1 MGLIEAAPTPEL
13 GALPLAGKTALVTGA
28 SSGIGNVTAQA
39 LAQRGVRVA
48 ATGRRE
54 AELDTLVDEL
64 GEGALSIPADLTD
77 PQQAAAVVER
87 VDRELDGIDI
97 VVNSA
102 GLAIAL
108 PLAETDADVWRQ
120 VIDINLSASFYI
132 AREAGLRMAAGR
144 GGAIVNIGSEM
155 SVQGMETLTAYC
167 ASKWGLIGLTKAL
180 ACELAPKVRVNAVC
194 PGPTE
199 TAMMRGYF
207 EAADDPQ
214 AVEAMTRARIRLDR
228 IAAPEEQTAA
238 ILYLLT
244 APQATGA
251 VLNLDGGSTL

>member
-1 MGLIEAAPTPEL
+1 MSLTEAKPTPEL

-39 LAQRGVRVA
+39 LAARGVRVA
-48 ATGRRE
+48 VTARRE
-54 AELDTLVDEL
+54 PELGALVEEL
-64 GEGALSIPADLTD
+64 GEGAFAIPTDITD
-77 PQQAAAVVER
+77 PEQVAAMVER
-87 VDRELDGIDI
+87 ADRELDGIDI

-108 PLAETDADVWRQ
+108 PLDETDHTVWRQ
-120 VIDINLSASFYI
+120 VIDSNLSGSFYV
-132 AREAGLRMAAGR
+132 AREAGLRMVEGR
-144 GGAIVNIGSEM
+144 GGTIVNIGSEM
-155 SVQGMETLTAYC
+155 SMQGMETLTAYC
-167 ASKWGLIGLTKAL
+167 AAKHGLIGLTKAL
-180 ACELAPKVRVNAVC
+180 ACELAPKVRVNVVC

-214 AVEAMTRARIRLDR
+214 AVREMTVGRIRLDR
-228 IAAPEEQTAA
+228 IAAAEEQTAA
-238 ILYLLT
+238 VLYLAT

>member
-13 GALPLAGKTALVTGA
+13 GALALAGKTALVTGA

-48 ATGRRE
+48 VTGRRE
-54 AELDTLVDEL
+54 PELDALVDEL

-77 PQQAAAVVER
+77 PEQAAALVDR
-87 VDRELDGIDI
+87 ADRELDGLDI

-120 VIDINLSASFYI
+120 VIDINLSGSFYV
-132 AREAGLRMAAGR
+132 AREAGLRMAEGR

-155 SVQGMETLTAYC
+155 SVKGMETLSAYC

-207 EAADDPQ
+207 AAADDPQ
-214 AVEAMTRARIRLDR
+214 AVEEMTRSRIRLDR
-228 IAAPEEQTAA
+228 IAAPEEQAAA
-238 ILYLLT
+238 ILYLVT

>member
-1 MGLIEAAPTPEL
+1 MSPLETAPSPEL

-48 ATGRRE
+48 VTGRRE
-54 AELDTLVDEL
+54 DELDALVEEI
-64 GEGALSIPADLTD
+64 GEGALSIPADITD
-77 PQQAAAVVER
+77 PEQATSLVDRA
-87 VDRELDGIDI
+87 DRELDGIDM

-120 VIDINLSASFYI
+120 VIDINLSASFYV

-144 GGAIVNIGSEM
+144 GGTIVNIGSEM

-167 ASKWGLIGLTKAL
+167 ASKWGLIGLTKAM
-180 ACELAPKVRVNAVC
+180 ACELAPKVRVSAVC

-207 EAADDPQ
+207 EAADDPK
-214 AVEAMTRARIRLDR
+214 AVEEMTLARIRTDR
-228 IAAPEEQTAA
+228 IAAPEEQAAA

>member
-1 MGLIEAAPTPEL
+1 MSLIETAPTPEL

-48 ATGRRE
+48 VTGRRE
-54 AELDTLVDEL
+54 PEL
-64 GEGALSIPADLTD
+64 GALVNELGGGALAIPADITD
-77 PQQAAAVVER
+77 PDQAAAL
-87 VDRELDGIDI
+87 VDRADHELDGLDLL
-97 VVNSA
+97 VNSA

-120 VIDINLSASFYI
+120 VIDINLSGCFYV
-132 AREAGLRMAAGR
+132 AREAGLRMAEGR

-167 ASKWGLIGLTKAL
+167 ASKWGLIGLTKAM

-207 EAADDPQ
+207 AAADDPK
-214 AVEAMTRARIRLDR
+214 AVEDMTVARIRTDR
-228 IAAPEEQTAA
+228 IAAPEEQAAA

>member
-1 MGLIEAAPTPEL
+1 MSVIEAAPSPEL

-48 ATGRRE
+48 VTGRRE
-54 AELDTLVDEL
+54 AELDALVDEL
-64 GEGALSIPADLTD
+64 GDDALSIPADLTD
-77 PQQAAAVVER
+77 PEQAANVVER
-87 VDRELDGIDI
+87 ADRELGGLDI
-97 VVNSA
+97 VINSA

-120 VIDINLSASFYI
+120 VIDINLSGSFYV
-132 AREAGLRMAAGR
+132 AREAGLRMLAGR
-144 GGAIVNIGSEM
+144 GGTIVNIGSEM
-155 SVQGMETLTAYC
+155 SMQGMETLTAYC
-167 ASKWGLIGLTKAL
+167 AAKHGLIGLTKAL
-180 ACELAPKVRVNAVC
+180 ACELAPTVRVNAVC

-207 EAADDPQ
+207 AAADDPR
-214 AVEAMTRARIRLDR
+214 AVEEMTRARIRLDR
-228 IAAPEEQTAA
+228 IAAPEEQAAA
-238 ILYLLT
+238 ILFLIT